1 MIKSILYFGRNNCNY
16 SDNLKKFLKKHK
28 KKFYYI
34 ESKKMYEK
42 IPLKRLLRNKYSY
55 IICFRSYYILKKNLI
70 NRAIHAAINVHPS
83 PPKYRGPGGV
93 NYALYK
99 NEKFFGSTCYIINE
113 KIDNGKILD
122 VKKIKIVK
130 NETVNTLLKKTY
142 TMSLKQAKKL
152 FGLLFKNKKNINSML
167 KKNKKLKWSKK
178 INRLKDLDKFYKID
192 VRSTKKQ
199 LENKLRATNTK
210 NFKPFIM
217 LHNRKFYYKDN

>member
-1 MIKSILYFGRNNCNY
+1 MPAKLISPVFLY
-16 SDNLKKFLKKHK
+16 
-28 KKFYYI
+28 
-34 ESKKMYEK
+34 KKMYEK